1 MSEYH
6 EPTLAEQ
13 RERLALTCQLD
24 RLNLRLAMRPT
35 PVERLAM
42 GVMEKLAPLVP
53 HLPGRLGKWTRGIM
67 RGTELFK
74 TVYNAM
80 SS

>member
-1 MSEYH
+1 MSDYR

-24 RLNLRLAMRPT
+24 RLNLRLALRPT

-42 GVMEKLAPLVP
+42 GVMEKLAPLAP
-53 HLPGRLGKWTRGIM
+53 HLPGRLGKWTRGLM

-80 SS
+80 SG